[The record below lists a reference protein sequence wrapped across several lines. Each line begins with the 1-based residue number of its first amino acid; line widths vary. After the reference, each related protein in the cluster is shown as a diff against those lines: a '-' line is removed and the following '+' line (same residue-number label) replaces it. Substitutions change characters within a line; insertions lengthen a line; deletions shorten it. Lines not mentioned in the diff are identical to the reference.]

1 MRFQGEVP
9 KPRHGTGPQRPAV
22 LLETPGQ
29 AAEHLEDL
37 LLTKGRRLTV
47 HPGQRLPEALRGD
60 IDSFHN
66 TKKAARGS

>member
-1 MRFQGEVP
+1 MGRKGEVP
-9 KPRHGTGPQRPAV
+9 EAGHGPGSECPAV
-22 LLETPGQ
+22 LLEPSCQG
-29 AAEHLEDL
+29 AEHLEDL